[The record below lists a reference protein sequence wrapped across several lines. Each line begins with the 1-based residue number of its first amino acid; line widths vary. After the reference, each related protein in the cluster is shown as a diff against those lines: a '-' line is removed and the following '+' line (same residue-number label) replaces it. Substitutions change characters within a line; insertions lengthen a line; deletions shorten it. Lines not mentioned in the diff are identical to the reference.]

1 MRKKKILFVI
11 NTLGRAGAEVAL
23 LSLFSAIDPNQYE
36 LSLYVMMAQGEMKDA
51 LPSYVHLKN
60 PYFSTESVLTEEGR
74 RDMMKTVLRKFIQNG
89 KWFKKAA
96 YMLRVWKQMHKNG
109 KIMPDKILWRVIS
122 DGSEQFDE
130 TFDLAVAYLEGA
142 STYYVADH
150 VKARQKAAFVHIDYE
165 SSGYTPLM
173 DKDCYRHMDRI
184 FMVSDEVKKSFLEVY
199 PECRSYTGVFHNL
212 LDNEEIIRKSKL
224 AGGFEDAYDGKRIL
238 TVGRL
243 TAQKAYDIAIDAM
256 KILKDHGVKAKWY
269 VLGEG
274 ELRDRLQIKINH
286 LGLKDDFILLGAK
299 TNPYPYYAQCDLYVH
314 ATLFE
319 GKSIAIQ
326 EAQILGCTLLV
337 SDCSGNREQ
346 VIDGVDGKMCQ
357 LTPEGISAGI
367 EELLSDEEKC
377 REYGKKAS
385 EKLTAEK
392 EDVLQMFRFNDN

>member
-1 MRKKKILFVI
+1 MKKVLFVI
-11 NTLGRAGAEVAL
+11 NTLGGAGAEKAL
-23 LSLFSAIDPNQYE
+23 LE
-36 LSLYVMMAQGEMKDA
+36 LLKKFPEKEYDVSLYVLLAQGELIHQIPEHVKVLNNSYSDA
-51 LPSYVHLKN
+51 
-60 PYFSTESVLTEEGR
+60 SVLSKKGKR
-74 RDMMKTVLRKFIQNG
+74 ILNRKI
-89 KWFKKAA
+89 FKRLFVRGAVFKNLG
-96 YMLRVWKQMHKNG
+96 YMLRNMATMLKKR
-109 KIMPDKILWRVIS
+109 KLYPDKLLWRVMADSAQVI
-122 DGSEQFDE
+122 DGHYDM
-130 TFDLAVAYLEGA
+130 AVAFLEGG
-142 STYYVADH
+142 STYYIHDHIRADRKVTFLH
-150 VKARQKAAFVHIDYE
+150 VDY
-165 SSGYTPLM
+165 SYAGYSRSL
-173 DKDCYRHMDRI
+173 DRDCYLNFDRV
-184 FMVSDEVKKSFLEVY
+184 FTVSDEVKKSFLEVY

-243 TAQKAYDIAIDAM
+243 TAQKAYD
-256 KILKDHGVKAKWY
+256 
-269 VLGEG
+269 
-274 ELRDRLQIKINH
+274 
-286 LGLKDDFILLGAK
+286 
-299 TNPYPYYAQCDLYVH
+299 
-314 ATLFE
+314 
-319 GKSIAIQ
+319 IAIQ

>member
-165 SSGYTPLM
+165 SSGYTPFM

-184 FMVSDEVKKSFLEVY
+184 FVVSDEVKKHFIKYY
-199 PECRSYTGVFHNL
+199 PQYQNKVAVFHNM
-212 LDNEEIIRKSKL
+212 LDYKKITSRAKE
-224 AGGFEDAYDGKRIL
+224 AGGFTDSYDGIRLL

-243 TAQKAYDIAIDAM
+243 AYQKAYDIAIDAM
-256 KILKDHGVKAKWY
+256 KIIKDSGCKARWY

-274 ELRDRLQIKINH
+274 SEREMLEKKIAQFGLQ
-286 LGLKDDFILLGAK
+286 KDFLLLGAVE
-299 TNPYPYYAQCDLYVH
+299 NPYPYYAQADIYVH
-314 ATLFE
+314 ATRFE

-326 EAQILGCTLLV
+326 EAQILGCPV
-337 SDCSGNREQ
+337 IASDCNGNREQ
-346 VIDGVDGKMCQ
+346 IENGIDGILCS
-357 LTPEGISAGI
+357 LTPEAIADSIKELIADPKKR
-367 EELLSDEEKC
+367 EEYAKRAQNRNTQNNDELDLLLNMTK
-377 REYGKKAS
+377 
-385 EKLTAEK
+385 
-392 EDVLQMFRFNDN
+392 

>member
-165 SSGYTPLM
+165 
-173 DKDCYRHMDRI
+173 
-184 FMVSDEVKKSFLEVY
+184 
-199 PECRSYTGVFHNL
+199 
-212 LDNEEIIRKSKL
+212 
-224 AGGFEDAYDGKRIL
+224 
-238 TVGRL
+238 
-243 TAQKAYDIAIDAM
+243 
-256 KILKDHGVKAKWY
+256 
-269 VLGEG
+269 
-274 ELRDRLQIKINH
+274 
-286 LGLKDDFILLGAK
+286 
-299 TNPYPYYAQCDLYVH
+299 
-314 ATLFE
+314 
-319 GKSIAIQ
+319 
-326 EAQILGCTLLV
+326 
-337 SDCSGNREQ
+337 
-346 VIDGVDGKMCQ
+346 
-357 LTPEGISAGI
+357 
-367 EELLSDEEKC
+367 LS
-377 REYGKKAS
+377 
-385 EKLTAEK
+385 LIHI
-392 EDVLQMFRFNDN
+392 